1 MVLVA
6 SPGSAPVCFGRDT
19 TALSVGFHLALKC
32 ERVRFVCFML
42 LPCILPLSHPAVP
55 VWQVL
60 ASASLWV
67 PLRAPM
73 LPVEI

>member
-32 ERVRFVCFML
+32 ERVRFVCL
-42 LPCILPLSHPAVP
+42 KLPPSSCPGV
-55 VWQVL
+55 
-60 ASASLWV
+60 ASTGLC
-67 PLRAPM
+67 
-73 LPVEI
+73 